1 MLSSLPTVDPI
12 AIKHVSYKDLLTE
25 LRSADDT
32 SSLSSLP
39 YLNDLLEDRAKLDLN
54 DLCGMAKTLI
64 DDSDLKEFRCVMDTK
79 ELLALALVR
88 KTPSFARIR
97 RIWQTTQRFWQTAL
111 NEPNSKGEPL
121 IPAVANRLQ
130 IIPANRNAL
139 SLGHYHAYDLKLTDS
154 VKLSVVW
161 DTDNK
166 RFITC
171 DNLAYS
177 KEQLGAPVIDFLK
190 GELTLEE
197 PTGYGSQNKTW
208 GKITVE
214 QASIMPNSAYTP
226 TIPILAEPRTFMA
239 LVPADK
245 VLDVIDAIKTKY
257 EREIGKV
264 RNRLPLHLGAVYFHR
279 RTPLRAALD
288 AGQRMLQQK
297 PLGSDQP
304 WCVKQVTHPAK
315 ADLPPRL
322 AEDTQHF
329 DQTIRLELTQGERT
343 VTWHVPNVM
352 GDGLTP
358 DNWYPYVFFQQD
370 SAGNGEPTG
379 RSRIF
384 KGLSPKSDGSTVEC
398 WLVHAN
404 ELQQGDEVYF
414 TPATFDFAWL
424 DTSGHRFEIAYDEQG
439 QRLNHPIRPYLLDD
453 LATIQ
458 QLWAVISGK
467 DGLTSSQI
475 YALRDLVEAKRDTW
489 TDDGI
494 FRQLCRDAV
503 RNAQWKKRQA
513 SDLDLITTAAQSGLL
528 TDIIQLY
535 MGIMKAKPQ
544 RTEEDASS

>member
-1 MLSSLPTVDPI
+1 
-12 AIKHVSYKDLLTE
+12 
-25 LRSADDT
+25 
-32 SSLSSLP
+32 
-39 YLNDLLEDRAKLDLN
+39 
-54 DLCGMAKTLI
+54 
-64 DDSDLKEFRCVMDTK
+64 
-79 ELLALALVR
+79 
-88 KTPSFARIR
+88 
-97 RIWQTTQRFWQTAL
+97 
-111 NEPNSKGEPL
+111 
-121 IPAVANRLQ
+121 
-130 IIPANRNAL
+130 
-139 SLGHYHAYDLKLTDS
+139 LGHYHTYDLKLTDS

-166 RFITC
+166 RFIAC

-214 QASIMPNSAYTP
+214 QAIIMPNTAYTP

-245 VLDVIDAIKTKY
+245 ALAVLDAIKTKY
-257 EREIGKV
+257 EREMGKV

-288 AGQRMLQQK
+288 AGRRMLQQK
-297 PLGSDQP
+297 PLGGDQP
-304 WCVKQVTHPAK
+304 WYVKQVTHPAK

-322 AEDTQHF
+322 TKGTQHF
-329 DQTIRLELTQGERT
+329 DQTIRLELTQGKHT

-370 SAGNGEPTG
+370 SAGNGEPAG
-379 RSRIF
+379 RSRVF
-384 KGLSPKSDGSTVEC
+384 KGLRPQRDGTTEPC
-398 WLVHAN
+398 WLIHATD
-404 ELQQGDEVYF
+404 LKAGDQVYF
-414 TPATFDFAWL
+414 TPATFDFEWL
-424 DTSGHRFEIAYDEQG
+424 DSSAQRFTIAYDPQTG
-439 QRLNHPIRPYLLDD
+439 QRRANPAWPNPTRPYLLDE

-458 QLWAVISGK
+458 QVWNLIAGK
-467 DGLTSSQI
+467 DGLTSSQL
-475 YALRDLVEAKRDTW
+475 YALRDLVEAKREEWSAGETFD
-489 TDDGI
+489 
-494 FRQLCRDAV
+494 QLCRDAV
-503 RNAQWKKRQA
+503 RNAQWKNRQA
-513 SDLDLITTAAQSGLL
+513 IDLNLITAAAQSGLL

-544 RTEEDASS
+544 RAEENA